1 MVENG
6 ELSFSVA
13 VTKVFPK
20 MLENTSA
27 SPETIATALNLL
39 QVSNASEIEQW
50 IDAILL
56 KMPEKVLEFKKGKKG
71 LIGLF
76 VGEVKKISNGKADP
90 KIVTE
95 LLLQKLNQA

>member
-6 ELSFSVA
+6 VLSFSVA

-39 QVSNASEIEQW
+39 QVSNPNDIEQW
-50 IDAILL
+50 IDAVLQ
-56 KMPEKVLEFKKGKKG
+56 KMPEKVVEFKKGKKG

-90 KIVTE
+90 KIATD